1 MDALFQDIRYTL
13 RILRMSPGL
22 TGVSVLT
29 LALGIVG
36 TTLVFTAYNAT
47 MWQPLPV
54 TEPERLTVLDRQFRK
69 GGESSQFTLGDYR
82 RIREGNGVFSGV
94 AAEGQYAT
102 VLAQFPDLQNRKLD
116 EPRQALV
123 KLVSDNYF
131 DVLGVG
137 ASPGRVFDAADRMSN
152 TPVAV
157 LSYSSWRRHFRNNY
171 SVLGKTI
178 VIYGAAV
185 TIVGIA
191 PPEFVGSGNPPV
203 PPDVWVPLW
212 AEPVIEPQRATQS
225 ETDQWLRIVGRLN
238 SGRTFGQAESQLTA
252 LEQQG
257 EKERGAEQVTASVVA
272 GPAFYFVEPG
282 NPQFRAMAALL
293 LASFSMVL
301 LVACANLANIFMARA
316 TTRRREMAVRRA
328 LGASRG
334 RLLRQLI
341 AEGILLGLA
350 GGAVAVIVSKWV
362 CDLAWMEI
370 EQRIIAR
377 FTDLYVFTFKFT
389 LSARVLLA
397 TCVVSVLAG
406 ALFSLVGAI
415 QSSRVDINQVLKGGE
430 LRVVP
435 GRRFRLGVR
444 DILIAVQVMLSVILL
459 VSAAVLARGMIRGQ
473 SSEPGFNVH
482 DILDLEFAGLDTAGY
497 DAPRMTALREQL
509 RVQMAPLP
517 GVAGVAFSNHVPLLG
532 FGQADISKP
541 GGATHRA
548 FDNNVSPGYFATL
561 GIPLVRGRDF
571 SDTDIGQGSAL
582 VIVSQATAHNLWP
595 EEDPIGKWLQVG
607 GANRAMQVIGVA
619 QDVHSVNVA
628 LTEPYFLYLPL
639 AADAPLD
646 DVFLRVPGADTK
658 SKIPETLKI
667 VSGIDPK
674 LASLGLVH
682 SLDDALWAQ
691 RLPSSIATLFA
702 TIVGSLALIL
712 ASIGVYGTIAYAV
725 AQRMREIGIRMALGA
740 QRLTIVRLVLARTLA
755 LAATGALL
763 GLFGAAA
770 AAQAITAIP
779 FGLQSALFFGMSPR
793 DPVSFGG
800 VAAFLALVALA
811 AAYRPAVKATKV
823 DPMVA
828 LRYE

>member
-1 MDALFQDIRYTL
+1 MDALFQDIRYAL

-54 TEPERLTVLDRQFRK
+54 KEPQRLAVLNRQFRK
-69 GGESSQFTLGDYR
+69 GGESSQFTLGDYQ
-82 RIREGNGVFSGV
+82 RISEGNGLFSGV
-94 AAEGQYAT
+94 AAEGQYDT
-102 VLAQFPDLQNRKLD
+102 VLAQFPDLQSGKLD

-131 DVLGVG
+131 DVLGVV
-137 ASPGRVFDAADRMSN
+137 ASPGRVFDAADRMNN

-212 AEPVIEPQRATQS
+212 AEPVIEPQRGKQS

-238 SGRTFGQAESQLTA
+238 SGTTVSQAESQLTT
-252 LEQQG
+252 LEQQS

-301 LVACANLANIFMARA
+301 LVACANMANVFMARA

-341 AEGILLGLA
+341 TEGILLGLA
-350 GGAVAVIVSKWV
+350 GGAVAVTVSKWV

-430 LRVVP
+430 LVGP

-444 DILIAVQVMLSVILL
+444 DILIAVQVTLSVILL
-459 VSAAVLARGMIRGQ
+459 VSAVVLARGMIRGQ

-482 DILDLEFAGLDTAGY
+482 DVLDLEFAGLDTAGY
-497 DAPRMTALREQL
+497 DTPRMTALRDQL
-509 RVQMAPLP
+509 RVQMARLP

-548 FDNNVSPGYFATL
+548 FDNNVSPGFFATL
-561 GIPLVRGRDF
+561 GISLVHGRDF
-571 SDTDIGQGSAL
+571 SDTDIAQASA
-582 VIVSQATAHNLWP
+582 VIIVSQATAHNLWP
-595 EEDPIGKWLQVG
+595 EEDPIGRWLQVG

-646 DVFLRVPGADTK
+646 DVFLRIPGGDTK
-658 SKIPETLKI
+658 RKIPETLKI

-725 AQRMREIGIRMALGA
+725 AQRTREIGIRMALGA
-740 QRLTIVRLVLARTLA
+740 QRLTIVRLVLARTMA

-770 AAQAITAIP
+770 AARVITAIP
-779 FGLQSALFFGMSPR
+779 FGLQSALLFGMSPG

-800 VAAFLALVALA
+800 VGVLLALVALV

-823 DPMVA
+823 DPMIA

>member
-1 MDALFQDIRYTL
+1 
-13 RILRMSPGL
+13 
-22 TGVSVLT
+22 
-29 LALGIVG
+29 
-36 TTLVFTAYNAT
+36 
-47 MWQPLPV
+47 
-54 TEPERLTVLDRQFRK
+54 
-69 GGESSQFTLGDYR
+69 
-82 RIREGNGVFSGV
+82 
-94 AAEGQYAT
+94 
-102 VLAQFPDLQNRKLD
+102 
-116 EPRQALV
+116 
-123 KLVSDNYF
+123 
-131 DVLGVG
+131 
-137 ASPGRVFDAADRMSN
+137 
-152 TPVAV
+152 
-157 LSYSSWRRHFRNNY
+157 
-171 SVLGKTI
+171 
-178 VIYGAAV
+178 
-185 TIVGIA
+185 
-191 PPEFVGSGNPPV
+191 
-203 PPDVWVPLW
+203 
-212 AEPVIEPQRATQS
+212 
-225 ETDQWLRIVGRLN
+225 
-238 SGRTFGQAESQLTA
+238 
-252 LEQQG
+252 
-257 EKERGAEQVTASVVA
+257 
-272 GPAFYFVEPG
+272 
-282 NPQFRAMAALL
+282 
-293 LASFSMVL
+293 
-301 LVACANLANIFMARA
+301 
-316 TTRRREMAVRRA
+316 
-328 LGASRG
+328 
-334 RLLRQLI
+334 
-341 AEGILLGLA
+341 
-350 GGAVAVIVSKWV
+350 
-362 CDLAWMEI
+362 
-370 EQRIIAR
+370 
-377 FTDLYVFTFKFT
+377 
-389 LSARVLLA
+389 
-397 TCVVSVLAG
+397 
-406 ALFSLVGAI
+406 
-415 QSSRVDINQVLKGGE
+415 
-430 LRVVP
+430 
-435 GRRFRLGVR
+435 
-444 DILIAVQVMLSVILL
+444 
-459 VSAAVLARGMIRGQ
+459 MIRGQ
-473 SSEPGFNVH
+473 SSEPGFSVH

-497 DAPRMTALREQL
+497 DASRMTALREQL
-509 RVQMAPLP
+509 RVQMARLP

-607 GANRAMQVIGVA
+607 GENRAMQVIGVA

-646 DVFLRVPGADTK
+646 DIFLRVPGGDTK
-658 SKIPETLKI
+658 RKIPETLKI

-725 AQRMREIGIRMALGA
+725 AQRTREIGIRMALGA

-823 DPMVA
+823 DPMLA